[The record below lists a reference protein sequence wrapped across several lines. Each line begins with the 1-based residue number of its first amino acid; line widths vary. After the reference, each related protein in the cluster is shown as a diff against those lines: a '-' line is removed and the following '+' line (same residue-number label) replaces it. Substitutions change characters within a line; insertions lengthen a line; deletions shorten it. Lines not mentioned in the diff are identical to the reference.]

1 MQAKKASTRHK
12 RYLGN
17 SVPRK
22 TTTLRSSDWNDWKW
36 QLRNRICSVE
46 ALSETFGRQISSGVV
61 EASKKFPM
69 AITPYYATLVRT
81 ASGNDPV
88 YMMSVPSCLELN
100 DPSYLVDDP
109 LGEEADSPV
118 DGLVHRY
125 KDRVLLV
132 TTSICGMFCRFC
144 TRKRV
149 TGQPEHCC
157 GAAELTGWVN
167 YLREHPEV
175 KDVIVSGGD
184 PFTMETEKLDEILT
198 AIRSVETVET
208 IRIGTRTPVVL
219 PMRIDSKLV
228 KMLRKHHPVWINTH
242 FNHPN
247 EITPEAIAACEK
259 LADAGI
265 PLGNQSVLLKGVND
279 NPEVMAEL
287 CRKLIQM
294 RVKPYYIFAPDKV
307 RGTAHFQTTIE
318 TGLRVMEY
326 LQANVGG
333 IATPLFVV
341 DLADGNGKV
350 PIIPNR
356 IVSYNGDTVML
367 RNKRGSISEHINREE
382 VPSQL
387 ISVHISGEEVR
398 IPATSQTD

>member
-1 MQAKKASTRHK
+1 MQTKKASERHK
-12 RYLGN
+12 RHLGN
-17 SVPRK
+17 GVPSK
-22 TTTLRSSDWNDWKW
+22 IITLRSSDWNNWKW

-46 ALSETFGRQISSGVV
+46 ALSETLGRPISSDMA
-61 EASKKFPM
+61 EAAAKFPM
-69 AITPYYATLVRT
+69 AITPYYATLIKR
-81 ASGNDPV
+81 AEDNDPV
-88 YMMSVPSCLELN
+88 YMMSVPSGLELN

-109 LGEEADSPV
+109 LGEEHDSPV
-118 DGLVHRY
+118 PGLVHRY
-125 KDRVLLV
+125 KDRALLV

-149 TGQPEHCC
+149 TGQRERCC
-157 GAAELTGWVN
+157 GKEEIAGWVR
-167 YLREHPEV
+167 YLSEHPEI

-184 PFTMETEKLDEILT
+184 PFTMETDKLDEILT
-198 AIRSVETVET
+198 AIRAVKTVET

-219 PMRIDSKLV
+219 PMRIDNKLV
-228 KMLRKHHPVWINTH
+228 KMLRKHHPVWVNTH

-279 NPEVMAEL
+279 DPAVMAEL
-287 CRKLIQM
+287 CRKLVRM
-294 RVKPYYIFAPDKV
+294 RCKPYYVFSPDKV

-318 TGLRVMEY
+318 AGLRVMEY

-356 IVSYNGDTVML
+356 IVSTNGDTVML
-367 RNKRGSISEHINREE
+367 RNKMGSISEHINRDE
-382 VPSQL
+382 VAAQL
-387 ISVHISGEEVR
+387 ISERISVGSS
-398 IPATSQTD
+398 ADASF